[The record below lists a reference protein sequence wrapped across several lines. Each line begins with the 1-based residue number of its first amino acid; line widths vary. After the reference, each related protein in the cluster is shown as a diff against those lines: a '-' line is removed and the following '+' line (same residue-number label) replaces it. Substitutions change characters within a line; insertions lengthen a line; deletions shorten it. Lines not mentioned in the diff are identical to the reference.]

1 MSTNRPV
8 PSADPGN
15 AVLEEAIRAAEEK
28 TSGEIRV
35 FISRHPC
42 ADPGRAARQEFVRL
56 EMFRTP
62 LRNGVLL
69 YFAPESRAFALA
81 SDEAIQFRCGPE
93 FEAAVTAAAVARLK
107 GGNLTEALVEAI
119 RSAGDLLAHQFPRHS
134 LDRNDLPNAVIRD

>member
-15 AVLEEAIRAAEEK
+15 AVIEEAIRAAEEK

-107 GGNLTEALVEAI
+107 EGNLTEALVEAI